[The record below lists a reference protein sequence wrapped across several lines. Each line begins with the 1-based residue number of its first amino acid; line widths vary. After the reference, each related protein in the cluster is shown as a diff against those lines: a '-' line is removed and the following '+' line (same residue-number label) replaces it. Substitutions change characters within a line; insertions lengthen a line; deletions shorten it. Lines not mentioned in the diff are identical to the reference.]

1 MNSTVMVSLLSIATS
16 IIHAAS
22 QVCSTSGISGTDD
35 PLPSPGPVAVNLKPT
50 SPATNQPLSSPSTP
64 KVSQVSPSTA
74 EVSEILPSTL
84 EGRSVWFLLMLVGEL
99 VQCYYLYFLTFFQV
113 GNLHLLLLGS

>member
-1 MNSTVMVSLLSIATS
+1 MNSTVMASPLSIATS

-35 PLPSPGPVAVNLKPT
+35 PLPSPDPVAVSLKPT

-64 KVSQVSPSTA
+64 KSEPSITKHCRSEQNIAKYSRSEPSSKIPHLKERQEIQVIA
-74 EVSEILPSTL
+74 LYQLP
-84 EGRSVWFLLMLVGEL
+84 
-99 VQCYYLYFLTFFQV
+99 
-113 GNLHLLLLGS
+113 N

>member
-1 MNSTVMVSLLSIATS
+1 MNSTVMASPLSIATS

-35 PLPSPGPVAVNLKPT
+35 PLLSPGPVAVSLKPT

-84 EGRSVWFLLMLVGEL
+84 EVSQVVTDANSPPEKIQ
-99 VQCYYLYFLTFFQV
+99 VIALYQLP
-113 GNLHLLLLGS
+113 N